1 MILDGL
7 THWIPMKIMKSPTK
21 APLGDKGGGK
31 VHGNL
36 LDVTDQE
43 DSFSLADFLDP
54 KWSKDHVLNP
64 SKCPIIVPL

>member
-1 MILDGL
+1 
-7 THWIPMKIMKSPTK
+7 MKIMKSPTK

-36 LDVTDQE
+36 LNVTDQE

-54 KWSKDHVLNP
+54 K
-64 SKCPIIVPL
+64 

>member
-43 DSFSLADFLDP
+43 DSFPWRIFWIQNDP
-54 KWSKDHVLNP
+54 K
-64 SKCPIIVPL
+64 IMY